1 MNKKLYFLV
10 CAFIFFAFCNGA
22 QAQIITTIAGD
33 ATGTF
38 SGDGIA
44 TTHSLYRSTTSVV
57 DAAGNIYIAD
67 WGNNRIRKVTAGI
80 MTTIAGGASS
90 GHTGDGGAA
99 TSATM
104 DEPNGIAL
112 DNAGNIYCAEQGG
125 ACVRKI
131 TPAGIIST
139 VAGTG
144 TPGDSGEGGPATN
157 AQLQTP
163 SGVAIDGSGNI
174 YIADWGNSKIKKV
187 TASTGII
194 RTIAGGSTAGYSGDG
209 GPATAAFLNSPYS
222 CSLDLVG
229 NLYFSDEYNQRV
241 RVINL
246 TTGIINLVGGGGS
259 TLTDGGPATGAQL
272 SYPDGIVADADA
284 LYVADANNNRVCKIQ
299 ISTGIITTIAGNSR
313 VAGFTGDGSLAT
325 AAELHTPSGVVLDA
339 QGNIY
344 ISDFNNSR
352 LREINRGNHLPLFVN
367 GILQSINIC
376 ENATPYNIDPLLEV
390 NDSDVGQT
398 ETWSVYLAPL
408 HGTVFASYT
417 TTSTGSVLTPTGLTY
432 TPTTGYTGTDSFTI
446 RVNDG
451 ISVDSTKIIVHIGPA
466 PFAGVISGAD
476 SICLGSSTLFTED
489 SSGGFWLSSDASI
502 ASVSGGLVTG
512 NGVGRAQIKYF
523 VTNSCGTDTATKSI
537 LVKSLPSAIEP
548 STPVAICLGTTFSLS
563 DTTTGG
569 TWSASNFNASVSS
582 SGMLTGLAVGV
593 DTITY
598 TSASCSVTKT
608 VTVNTALPSITPIS
622 SAMCLG
628 STDTL
633 RDVTSGGTW
642 SSVSSSVSVV
652 SAGTTGIVLGT
663 GVGVAS
669 ITYSNGT
676 CSATATVTVNN
687 APSAISPSSAI
698 LCQGRTTVL
707 TDGVSGGTWTSSST
721 SATVLNGTV
730 SGASAGTAIITY
742 AIGTCITT
750 APVTVNAS
758 PSAITP
764 VTPVTICLGANTTLS
779 DAGGTWSSS
788 NSSISNVGSVS
799 GTVTGSG
806 VGTAN
811 ITFTNSSGCFV
822 TKPVTV
828 NNAPVPIS
836 PLTAVICQG
845 TTTVFT
851 DATSGGV
858 WTSGSTSAT
867 VVNGTVSGAS
877 AGTAT
882 ITYSIGTCNTTANV
896 TVNALPAAITPTTPV
911 TLCAGTTTTLTDGA
925 GTWSSGN
932 PTVASIGSLT
942 GTVTGNTAGT
952 ANITFTN
959 SSGCITTKTITVNTA
974 PVAITP
980 LTASICVGNTVN
992 LTDGTTGGTW
1002 TSGSTAA
1009 TVVNGTVT
1017 GAGAGTATITYS
1029 IGTCQT
1035 TATVTV
1041 NALPAA
1047 ILPST
1052 ATSICAG
1059 TTTSLTDG
1067 TGTWSSSNSGVASVG
1082 SSGTVLGAGAG
1093 TANITFT
1100 NASGC
1105 YVTKPVTVNT
1115 APVAISPL
1123 NSNIC
1128 AGNTTHLTDATSG
1141 GTWTSSSTAAT
1152 VINGTVT
1159 GASAGTAIITYS
1171 IGTCITTANVT
1182 VNALPAAIN
1191 PSTPVSICIATTAVL
1206 TDATTGGAWTSSS
1219 TAATVVNGTVTGAS
1233 AGLATITYTTASG
1246 CYVTKTVTVIT
1257 TPGPITPSPASIC
1270 QGSTTTL
1277 TETTGG
1283 GTWTSGSTGVATI
1296 GTTGVGTVI
1305 INGVSTGTSAITYT
1319 VGTCFVTGTV
1329 TVSPSPAAIS
1339 PSTGVSLCVG
1349 GTATLTDA
1357 GGIWSSTTP
1366 AVATVGSASGVV
1378 TGITGGTTTISYTN
1392 TSGCAATKQ
1401 VTVNSSATAGTIT
1414 GATTVCS
1421 GTTTSYSDGISGG
1434 TWTAT
1439 NSHATINSITGLIT
1453 GISPGVD
1460 TIKYTVTNPCG
1471 TASTTKVIT
1480 VGAFL
1485 TAGSISGGSTMCPG
1499 GTVSLTDLAPG
1510 GTWSTATGN
1519 TSVGTTGIVH
1529 GILPGVDTIN
1539 YTVTSSCGSATAT
1552 HPVTVNATPDAGTIT
1567 GPSTVCT
1574 GTVTGYTESSTGG
1587 TWAMSNSHAT
1597 INTSGSLTA
1606 VSAGTDTIKYTV
1618 SNSCGTASTTLPV
1631 TIGATLTAGTITG
1644 TTNICVGNTA
1654 TLTDATTGGTWSAS
1668 NTSVSVTGG
1677 TITGNTAGVD
1687 TVSYTV
1693 SGSCGTATATKTV
1706 TVNALPNAGT
1716 VSGPSA
1722 VCTGSTATYTS
1733 TGGPGTG
1740 AGTWSVS
1747 SADATINSAGVLT
1760 PSASGTNT
1768 VIYTVTTAC
1777 GTATATE
1784 AITIGTSV
1792 SAGTIGG
1799 TTTLCTGATATLT
1812 ETASGGTWSSDN
1824 TAVATVGST
1833 GIVTAVSTGTADI
1846 TYTVSGGSC
1855 GTATASTT
1863 VTVNLTASAGTVTG
1877 PGSVCL
1883 GTPATYTDGTTGGT
1897 WSVTNS
1903 DATISPTG
1911 ILTPSSTGVDTV
1923 IYTVTNSCGTATAT
1937 EAVTIST
1944 TATAGTIT
1952 GTTAICA
1959 GTAVTLADGIS
1970 GGTWSASNSHATVG
1984 TAGNV
1989 TGITP
1994 GTDTITYTVVTGCG
2008 TASTT
2013 KTVTVSVAPVA
2024 GTIAGPGIMCA
2035 GTFTLYT
2042 DTTGTPGGAWS
2053 ISNSLATVTGAGVV
2067 TAISTGTTDVIY
2079 TVTTACGTLSTS
2091 KTITISSTLTA
2102 GTISGTTDLCTGG
2115 TATLTETVTGGTWSA
2130 SNTTASISAAGL
2142 ITGLAPGTDTISYTV
2157 TTGCGTA
2164 VATKTVTVSA
2174 TAATG
2179 TISGPSGVCAG
2190 SLITLTETA
2199 GGGAWGSSNGNAT
2212 ITTGGVVTGILPG
2225 LDTITYTVSNA
2236 CGTAI
2241 TTATLNIS
2249 PLPTTG
2255 TITGGSTLCAGTSI
2269 TLGTTGTT
2277 GGTWSSTNTAVA
2289 TIGSISGILTGT
2301 GAGTATISYTITNAC
2316 GTFATAEPVTVTA
2329 GADAGTIGGPDSV
2342 CLGSTIA
2349 LTETAA
2355 GGTWIAGNTNATVT
2369 STGVVTGVSTGTTP
2383 ITYTVTTGC
2392 GTAFAV
2398 DVITI
2403 APAAVSGTITGGSIV
2418 CVGSGITLT
2427 DAIPGGT
2434 WYVSNSN
2441 ASVAGP
2447 GIIDGIT
2454 VGIDTV
2460 FYTVSGACGTSVASK
2475 IVNVDPVPVVLPVTG
2490 ASEQCTGTSM
2500 TLSDGTAGGVWTS
2513 TNPAVA
2519 TVGIVSGTV
2528 TGVSAGTTILTYTV
2542 TNIYGCPTSVAW
2554 NDTVLSAPST
2564 GTITGATNVC
2574 IGSSATLGGSTAGG
2588 SWTSSDPSV
2597 ATINSLTGSLTGIS
2611 AGTATISYTVTNIC
2625 GTGTITRTETISP
2638 APVVAPITG
2647 GSSECVGSS
2656 ITLSDAT
2663 TGGVWSSDNTSVATV
2678 GSIDGTV
2685 TGVTAGVTRINYTYT
2700 GLSGC
2705 SVTLTVGNAVLAL
2718 PVVAAITGTTHACT
2732 GTTATLSDATTGG
2745 VWGSTDVTVA
2755 TISGSISSSSAT
2767 VTPVAIGSTT
2777 IIYSVTNIAGCTAS
2791 ASTTFTTDAGPA
2803 VAPITGTASEC
2814 AGNTT
2819 TLSDATAGGTWSSSA
2834 PATATISTLGV
2845 VTGLTAGT
2853 ATIGYSVTDGSTG
2866 CSTTVT
2872 ALNTVNAIPTVAA
2885 ITGTTTTICAGATA
2899 ALSDA
2904 TTGGTWTSADPTIAT
2919 TTTTG
2924 VVTGITA
2931 GSTTINYTVTST
2943 SGCSATAGI
2952 TVTISPAPSVAAVMG
2967 TTDQCIGTTTTL
2979 IDITSGGT
2987 WSSSNPAVAAISAS
3001 TGLLTAISAGTT
3013 TISYSIAGGT
3023 GCAGVASITDT
3034 VSTMPAHAA
3043 ITGTTNACAGTTTTL
3058 SIPTGIGTTGGTWSS
3073 GNTAIATVNTA
3084 GTVTGITAGTT
3095 YIYYTV
3101 SNACGSVRDSALVTI
3116 HALPDAGTVSALFT
3130 SVCAGSELNLA
3141 ETTTGGT
3148 WSSAD
3153 PAIATVNTAGAVTG
3167 VTAGTTVI
3175 NYTVTNTSGCT
3186 AEAAITITIGNALPL
3201 ATVSPATAT
3210 ICPGHAA
3217 VMTVTGAGTGVT
3229 YEWLRNGIE
3238 ISGANAESYTAATTG
3253 SYSVIVSNGSCSET
3267 IAGTVV
3273 SAAPIPTIAFIAP
3286 DELETGVFTTYQWF
3300 KNGVAIAA
3308 ANSRL
3313 ITESGAGSYTVVV
3326 TNGTGCTDTSAA
3338 YIVNSGTGTAVATV
3352 STNDN
3357 IIIYP
3362 NPATSELHIE
3372 APRGVEVSVR
3382 VLAMDG
3388 REMIA
3393 NTTTTTINVGALANG
3408 IYLVQIYDTN
3418 GLLLKTAKFT
3428 KAE

>member
-1 MNKKLYFLV
+1 MKKYILYLCSCLFLFFCFAVKSNGQIISTIAGTGTAGTSLDGIAATAAAINGPNAVCFDDAGNLYFCDANNNRV
-10 CAFIFFAFCNGA
+10 RKVNTSGIV
-22 QAQIITTIAGD
+22 TTIAG
-33 ATGTF
+33 TGVLGF
-38 SGDGIA
+38 FGDGFAA
-44 TTHSLYRSTTSVV
+44 TTAQFSNPSAVVV
-57 DAAGNIYIAD
+57 DHAGNIYIGD
-67 WGNNRIRKVTAGI
+67 QHNNRVRKINTSGI
-80 MTTIAGGASS
+80 INTIAGS
-90 GHTGDGGAA
+90 GTGGYDGDGTAA
-99 TSATM
+99 TAR
-104 DEPNGIAL
+104 ELNYPYGLAL
-112 DNAGNIYCAEQGG
+112 DSHGNLYIGDQHNHR
-125 ACVRKI
+125 VRMVN
-131 TPAGIIST
+131 TAGIIST

-144 TPGDSGEGGPATN
+144 TPGYSRDGFPATSAELYYPTSISIDQFDN
-157 AQLQTP
+157 LFICDNNNFRIRKVNTSGIISTVAGNGIGALGTDGIAATASSLNYP
-163 SGVAIDGSGNI
+163 SGVRVDELGDIF
-174 YIADWGNSKIKKV
+174 IADAGNNKIRKV
-187 TASTGII
+187 NAAGII
-194 RTIAGGSTAGYSGDG
+194 FTAAGTGSAGYGGDG
-209 GPATAAFLNSPYS
+209 GPATSA
-222 CSLDLVG
+222 
-229 NLYFSDEYNQRV
+229 
-241 RVINL
+241 
-246 TTGIINLVGGGGS
+246 IINEPLDVTIDAFG
-259 TLTDGGPATGAQL
+259 D
-272 SYPDGIVADADA
+272 IVFAD
-284 LYVADANNNRVCKIQ
+284 YNNNRVRSIG
-299 ISTGIITTIAGNSR
+299 SGNHR
-313 VAGFTGDGSLAT
+313 PHFTNGSPQTLT
-325 AAELHTPSGVVLDA
+325 LCENSFDSINSLLPVLDTD
-339 QGNIY
+339 I
-344 ISDFNNSR
+344 
-352 LREINRGNHLPLFVN
+352 
-367 GILQSINIC
+367 
-376 ENATPYNIDPLLEV
+376 
-390 NDSDVGQT
+390 GQT
-398 ETWSVYLAPL
+398 ETWTLFVAPL
-408 HGTVFASYT
+408 HGAVSGLPYIR
-417 TTSTGSVLTPTGLTY
+417 TSTGGTLTPTGVYY
-432 TPTTGYTGTDSFTI
+432 TPTTGYSGRDSFKVWI
-446 RVNDG
+446 NDG
-451 ISVDSTKIIVHIGPA
+451 YSVDSTTIIVTVNPA

-3043 ITGTTNACAGTTTTL
+3043 ITGTTNTCAGTTTTL
-3058 SIPTGIGTTGGTWSS
+3058 STTATGGIWSS
-3073 GNTAIATVNTA
+3073 RSTAIAMVNTA
-3084 GTVTGITAGTT
+3084 GTVTGVTAGTT

-3101 SNACGSVRDSALVTI
+3101 SNACGAVRDSALVTI
-3116 HALPDAGTVSALFT
+3116 HALPDAGTVSALYT
-3130 SVCAGSELNLA
+3130 SVCAGSELNLS
-3141 ETTTGGT
+3141 ETATGGT

-3186 AEAAITITIGNALPL
+3186 AEAAITITVGNALPL

-3217 VMTVTGAGTGVT
+3217 VMAVTGAGTGVT

-3253 SYSVIVSNGSCSET
+3253 SYSVIVGNGSCSET
-3267 IAGTVV
+3267 IEGTVV

-3382 VLAMDG
+3382 ILAMDG
-3388 REMIA
+3388 REVIA
-3393 NTTTTTINVGALANG
+3393 NTATATINVGALANG